1 LQNPFL
7 GIETRPL
14 YASKGPL
21 AAQLEKNLEKR
32 LSELFSDGQTLVV
45 TYRGVFGEK
54 PVLVKVSLREGV
66 FYSPKP
72 EN

>member
-1 LQNPFL
+1 MQNPFL

-21 AAQLEKNLEKR
+21 AAQLEKNLETR

-45 TYRGVFGEK
+45 TDRGVFGEK
-54 PVLVKVSLREGV
+54 PVLVKVSFREGV